1 MRLNHYTAD
10 AMKLLPLITTAVSMT
25 ATAFAGGSSKEVISP
40 SAPAP
45 TLGGWFVG
53 GTYGQTEVGHNGVE
67 LLPGSSIDDVDF
79 DIYTLHLGRDLG
91 RQVLGFDT
99 AAFLEVG
106 LMDGETSINNQIG
119 VDVELIPVTANIKLE
134 RPIYNQFS
142 VYATAGLGYAFSDIS
157 GNGQSATDGGFIAQ
171 ATAGVLYNINQQLEA
186 FAGVRYMFLDSVNFG
201 GLASDLELDNEIGWE
216 IGLRYNF

>member
-1 MRLNHYTAD
+1 MSLNHYTAD
-10 AMKLLPLITTAVSMT
+10 AMKLLTLITTAVSMT
-25 ATAFAGGSSKEVISP
+25 ATAFAGGSSKEVISAP
-40 SAPAP
+40 APAP

-53 GTYGQTEVGHNGVE
+53 GTYGQLEAGHNGE
-67 LLPGSSIDDVDF
+67 DLLPGYSIDDVDF
-79 DIYTLHLGRDLG
+79 DIYTLHIGRDLG

-99 AAFLEVG
+99 AAYLEVG
-106 LMDGETSINNQIG
+106 LMDGETSIENQIG

-134 RPIYNQFS
+134 RPIFNQFS
-142 VYATAGLGYAFSDIS
+142 VYATAGLGYAFSDIA

-171 ATAGVLYNINQQLEA
+171 ASAGVLYNITQQLEA

-201 GLASDLELDNEIGWE
+201 GIASDLELDNEIGWE

>member
-1 MRLNHYTAD
+1 MSGDMVHRLIKAAHQTGRYDRIEIFGIPIGIVGRHRARIELHQRVVDLRLIRGQFFQLGFQGGD
-10 AMKLLPLITTAVSMT
+10 A
-25 ATAFAGGSSKEVISP
+25 
-40 SAPAP
+40 
-45 TLGGWFVG
+45 LGGFFDLG
-53 GTYGQTEVGHNGVE
+53 LQAR
-67 LLPGSSIDDVDF
+67 LL
-79 DIYTLHLGRDLG
+79 LRLGRDLG

-171 ATAGVLYNINQQLEA
+171 ATAGVLYNITQQLEA